1 MTLEQR
7 IDGIDESIEELD
19 KKLKALQ
26 KGHNDDILDFAKK
39 WNARWNGLRESLQRV
54 SSENLQVL

>member
-19 KKLKALQ
+19 KKLEALQ

-54 SSENLQVL
+54 SSENLRVL

>member
-19 KKLKALQ
+19 KKLEALQ
-26 KGHNDDILDFAKK
+26 KGNNGDILDFAKK

-54 SSENLQVL
+54 SS